1 MRTIAN
7 LFGRSPFAPLQA
19 HMEKVS
25 ICVKKVE
32 ELFAGALENNF
43 QKVEN
48 ISKKIC
54 KLEHDADL
62 TKNDIRNNL
71 PKGLFLPVDRGHIL
85 EILGLQDD
93 IADKAEDIG
102 VLLTFDNI
110 PILAAFKDDF
120 QEFLS
125 KNVEAFRGAQKV
137 MQQLDELVE
146 SSFGGGEAE
155 KVKKMIDQVAYCEHE
170 ADVMKR
176 KLVKKIFSLQN
187 EIPYSS
193 FFLWMKIIDAVGA
206 LSDLSEK
213 LANRVRMTLESK

>member
-19 HMEKVS
+19 HMGKVS

-32 ELFAGALENNF
+32 ELFAGPLKNNF
-43 QKVEN
+43 QDVEH

-54 KLEHDADL
+54 TLEHDADL

-110 PILAAFKDDF
+110 LILDAFKDDF

-125 KNVEAFRGAQKV
+125 KNVEAFHGAQKV
-137 MQQLDELVE
+137 MQELDELLE

-155 KVKKMIDQVAYCEHE
+155 KVKRMIDQVAYCEHE

-176 KLVKKIFSLQN
+176 KLVKKIFTLQN

-193 FFLWMKIIDAVGA
+193 FFLWMKVIDAVGA

>member
-7 LFGRSPFAPLQA
+7 LFGRSPFVPLQA
-19 HMEKVS
+19 HMDKVS
-25 ICVKKVE
+25 ICVEKVE
-32 ELFAGALENNF
+32 ELFAGALDNNF
-43 QKVEN
+43 QEVET

-102 VLLTFDNI
+102 VLLTFENI
-110 PILAAFKDDF
+110 LILDAFSADF
-120 QEFLS
+120 RNFLS
-125 KNVEAFRGAQKV
+125 KNVEAFHCARNII
-137 MQQLDELVE
+137 QQLDELLE
-146 SSFGGGEAE
+146 SSFGGAEAE
-155 KVKKMIDQVAYCEHE
+155 KVKRMIDHVAYNEHE

-176 KLVKKIFSLQN
+176 KLVKKIFTLKN
-187 EIPYSS
+187 ELPYSS
-193 FFLWMKIIDAVGA
+193 FFLWMKIIDAVSA